1 MAGDRRVFMFW
12 DAEIDGPFRRKL
24 ERALVALQVEF
35 ADGSQVD
42 FDPDAVAPVKLVVLS
57 PASQSAPEDADI
69 VVLGGPG
76 EFHTRSALRL
86 EASDID
92 GRTRKWIALADKLGQ
107 KLGRP
112 ALAKYAADGTLE
124 EQRALSLAFPAD
136 PLSRDFAPSHSP
148 ETLMERAAAAEAR
161 AEAAERAIA
170 TAQLNEA
177 TAIRERRAIEATI
190 AAERSRI
197 SELKRDVKR
206 LSALSES
213 TAFALASLPADVRGV
228 VSEAREHAWR
238 ARLAAAHATK
248 AAAVHPEALVWKN
261 GAAYSGETVNRQP
274 HGAGIMVFMQGAREV
289 ARYAGE
295 FIDGA
300 RAGHGIATSDDG
312 LVWTGAWK
320 DDQACGHGL
329 LEARDGQRFEGE
341 VAPDES
347 GSPRQVRGWEWG
359 AMDGSAKKAQPHHM
373 TTPAL
378 PSPQAAGG

>member
-1 MAGDRRVFMFW
+1 MAGERRVFIFW
-12 DAEIDGPFRRKL
+12 DAEIDGPFRRML
-24 ERALVALQVEF
+24 ERALAALQVDF

-42 FDPDAVAPVKLVVLS
+42 FDPEAALPIKLAVLS
-57 PASQSAPEDADI
+57 PSSQSAPDDADI
-69 VVLGGPG
+69 AVLGGPG
-76 EFHTRSALRL
+76 EPHARSQLRL

-92 GRTRKWIALADKLGQ
+92 GRTRKWIAFADKLGQ

-136 PLSRDFAPSHSP
+136 PLSKDFAPSHSP
-148 ETLMERAAAAEAR
+148 EALMEKAAAAEAR

-177 TAIRERRAIEATI
+177 NAIRDRKTADATV
-190 AAERSRI
+190 AAERARI
-197 SELKRDVKR
+197 TKLEREVKR

-238 ARLAAAHATK
+238 ARLAAAHATE
-248 AAAVHPEALVWKN
+248 AAATHPDALTWKN
-261 GAAYSGETVNRQP
+261 GASYSGETVNRQP
-274 HGAGIMVFMQGAREV
+274 HGSGIMTFLESGKEA
-289 ARYAGE
+289 ARYAGD
-295 FIDGA
+295 FVDG
-300 RAGHGIATSDDG
+300 RRDGHGVATSRDG

-320 DDQACGHGL
+320 DDEACGCGL
-329 LEARDGQRFEGE
+329 LETSDGQRFEGE

-347 GSPRQVRGWEWG
+347 GAPRQV
-359 AMDGSAKKAQPHHM
+359 
-373 TTPAL
+373 
-378 PSPQAAGG
+378 